1 VRAPDKVVR
10 SSDPRRSCV
19 NWMRLNRDKLDP
31 VGRATDL
38 FTIWILDYPEERET
52 QPKPFFL

>member
-1 VRAPDKVVR
+1 
-10 SSDPRRSCV
+10 
-19 NWMRLNRDKLDP
+19 MRLNRDKLDP